1 MAKKEF
7 IGTPEEVAAYKQG
20 IADERERMLTI
31 LTKYHNTFG
40 SGDIEHSDTMMQ
52 VQYMYNFVVEKRSA

>member
-7 IGTPEEVAAYKQG
+7 IGTPEEVAAYNQG
-20 IADERERMLTI
+20 VADERDRFLKI
-31 LTKYHNTFG
+31 LKKYHDTFG
-40 SGDIEHSDTMMQ
+40 SGDLEHSDTMMQ